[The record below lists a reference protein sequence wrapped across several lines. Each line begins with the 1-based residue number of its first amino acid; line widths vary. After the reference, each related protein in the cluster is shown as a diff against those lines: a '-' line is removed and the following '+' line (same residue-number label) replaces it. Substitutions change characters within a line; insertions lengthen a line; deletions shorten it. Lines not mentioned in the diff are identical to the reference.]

1 MAFSLFK
8 HLDIIIVGMSEI
20 TLSKKDKAIKILS
33 IIVFSLIMS
42 ALLTALISDGII
54 LSKQLFGFIFALVAS
69 AIVFVFAIICM
80 IISIMLIF
88 GAYLLKSEGFWPMK
102 WTVSAYKSIMADYVL
117 TAEQIHSALVIRI
130 ILLVICV
137 IVFIASIV
145 ALAMLKRAKKNNKE
159 IKRKMETAF
168 SVLALIF
175 SIFGMIVCLGATA
188 LLSSLR

>member
-1 MAFSLFK
+1 MTKVA
-8 HLDIIIVGMSEI
+8 
-20 TLSKKDKAIKILS
+20 LSKHDLAVRILS
-33 IIVFSLIMS
+33 IIVFSLIIS
-42 ALLTALISDGII
+42 ALLTALISDGIL
-54 LSKQLFGFIFALVAS
+54 LSKQIFGFIFALVAS

-80 IISIMLIF
+80 LFSIILIF
-88 GAYLLKSEGFWPMK
+88 GVYLLESEGFWPMA
-102 WTVSAYKSIMADYVL
+102 WTVSAYKSIMADYAL
-117 TAEQIHSALVIRI
+117 TPEQIHSALVIRI

-159 IKRKMETAF
+159 IKRKMETTF

-175 SIFGMIVCLGATA
+175 SILGMIVCLGATA

>member
-33 IIVFSLIMS
+33 IIVFSLIMA

-54 LSKQLFGFIFALVAS
+54 LSKQIFGFIFALVAS
-69 AIVFVFAIICM
+69 AVVFVFAIICM

-88 GAYLLKSEGFWPMK
+88 GAYLLKSEGFWPMN

-117 TAEQIHSALVIRI
+117 TAEQIHSALLIRI

>member
-1 MAFSLFK
+1 
-8 HLDIIIVGMSEI
+8 MSEI

-54 LSKQLFGFIFALVAS
+54 LSKQILGFIFALVAS
-69 AIVFVFAIICM
+69 ALVFVFAIICM
-80 IISIMLIF
+80 VISIMLIF

-102 WTVSAYKSIMADYVL
+102 WAVSAYKSIMADYVL

-145 ALAMLKRAKKNNKE
+145 AIAMLKRAKKNNKE
-159 IKRKMETAF
+159 IKRKMETTF

-175 SIFGMIVCLGATA
+175 SILGMIVCLGATA

>member
-1 MAFSLFK
+1 
-8 HLDIIIVGMSEI
+8 MSEI

-42 ALLTALISDGII
+42 ALLMALISDGII
-54 LSKQLFGFIFALVAS
+54 LSKQIFGFIFALVAS
-69 AIVFVFAIICM
+69 AVVFIIALVCMVISIVF
-80 IISIMLIF
+80 IF
-88 GAYLLKSEGFWPMK
+88 GVYLLEANGFWPMK
-102 WTVSAYKSIMADYVL
+102 WTTSTYKAIMADYTL
-117 TAEQIHSALVIRI
+117 TAEQMHSAVVIRI

-159 IKRKMETAF
+159 IKRKMETSF
-168 SVLALIF
+168 SVIALIF
-175 SIFGMIVCLGATA
+175 SILGMIVCLGATA

>member
-8 HLDIIIVGMSEI
+8 HLDIIFVGMSEI

-42 ALLTALISDGII
+42 ALLMALISDGII
-54 LSKQLFGFIFALVAS
+54 LSKQIFGFIFALVAS
-69 AIVFVFAIICM
+69 AVVFIIALVCMVISIVF
-80 IISIMLIF
+80 IF
-88 GAYLLKSEGFWPMK
+88 GVYLLEANGFWPMK
-102 WTVSAYKSIMADYVL
+102 WTTSTYKTIMADYTL
-117 TAEQIHSALVIRI
+117 TAEQMHAAVVIRI

-145 ALAMLKRAKKNNKE
+145 ALTMLKRAKKNNKE
-159 IKRKMETAF
+159 IKRKMETSF
-168 SVLALIF
+168 SVVALIF
-175 SIFGMIVCLGATA
+175 SILGMIVCIGATA